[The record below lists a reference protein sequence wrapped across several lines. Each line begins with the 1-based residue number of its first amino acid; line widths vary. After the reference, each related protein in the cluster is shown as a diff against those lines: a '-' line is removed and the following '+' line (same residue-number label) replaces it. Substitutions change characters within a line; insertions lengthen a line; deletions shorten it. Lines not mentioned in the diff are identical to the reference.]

1 MLYLYNVGC
10 VFRTQIIAISVS
22 DDPKDKAWNLP
33 ILIISVLVTYEKF
46 RPTLPTH
53 RKIERALVFSIIPND
68 HMVLLSDLV
77 GLVKF

>member
-46 RPTLPTH
+46 RPTLPTSH

-68 HMVLLSDLV
+68 HMVLLSDL